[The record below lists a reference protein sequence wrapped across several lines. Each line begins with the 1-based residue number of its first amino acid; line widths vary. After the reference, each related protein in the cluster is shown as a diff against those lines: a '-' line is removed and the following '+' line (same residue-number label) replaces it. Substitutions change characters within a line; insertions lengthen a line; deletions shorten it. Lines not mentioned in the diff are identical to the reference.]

1 MTLIRLKKNTPKFK
15 HPNPLQKSV
24 RNKLLDLSMN
34 EPLRKNQYQNLN
46 RRNKKLSTNIK
57 MK

>member
-1 MTLIRLKKNTPKFK
+1 MTMITLKKNAPKFK

-24 RNKLLDLSMN
+24 RNKLPDQSMN

-46 RRNKKLSTNIK
+46 RRNKKLLTNIK

>member
-1 MTLIRLKKNTPKFK
+1 MTLIRRKKNTPKFK
-15 HPNPLQKSV
+15 HLNPLQKSV
-24 RNKLLDLSMN
+24 RNKLPDQSMN
-34 EPLRKNQYQNLN
+34 EPMRKNQHQNLN

>member
-1 MTLIRLKKNTPKFK
+1 MTLIRLKKNRPKFK

-24 RNKLLDLSMN
+24 RNKLPDLSMN
-34 EPLRKNQYQNLN
+34 EPLRKNQYQNPN